1 MADEDT
7 RRLIPVSVKKLDDNL
22 YSIEIEGGE
31 SYKVEC
37 DYDSIKKVF
46 RRIKA
51 KDGCEHGKCR
61 SSKVG
66 TYASM
71 LGDENNTDLHK
82 INVWKSKIP
91 HDPQSFMKLCESKE
105 EDINMKQIKL
115 TKNYIIEGKIFS
127 KGTVITL
134 KEKLDFLPTDIWE
147 KAKEITDE
155 HERFEFVKAELNKL
169 GDDYSDDEIEDFI
182 NKYKTELNES
192 EDDIKPYV
200 NVDNLHFGYN
210 TKYGFIEQGFRKN
223 IIVKN
228 NGKDKTFIFGEVSPK
243 EYAYVV
249 TDVLKGEG
257 DLLEYDVSF
266 KKDAIYYAFENILKD
281 NKITESLKEKEVE
294 GLDDMLDMLEETME
308 SEDKV
313 AKEDIDKVLD
323 VASDDKELLD
333 KWEALSNA
341 TDKQFNKR
349 ENDFWN
355 RFDEICAKIKKDSKE
370 EK

>member
-7 RRLIPVSVKKLDDNL
+7 RRLIPMSVKKLDDNL

-61 SSKVG
+61 SSKIG

-91 HDPQSFMKLCESKE
+91 HDPQSFMKLCENKK
-105 EDINMKQIKL
+105 EDIDMKQIKL
-115 TKNYIIEGKIFS
+115 TKNYIIEGVVYK
-127 KGTVITL
+127 KGTIVTL

-147 KAKEITDE
+147 KAKTIEDK

-169 GDDYSDDEIEDFI
+169 GDDYTDDEIENFLS
-182 NKYKTELNES
+182 KYETEL
-192 EDDIKPYV
+192 
-200 NVDNLHFGYN
+200 
-210 TKYGFIEQGFRKN
+210 
-223 IIVKN
+223 
-228 NGKDKTFIFGEVSPK
+228 
-243 EYAYVV
+243 
-249 TDVLKGEG
+249 
-257 DLLEYDVSF
+257 
-266 KKDAIYYAFENILKD
+266 
-281 NKITESLKEKEVE
+281 TESLTEKEVE
-294 GLDDMLDMLEETME
+294 GLGDMLDMLEETLE
-308 SEDKV
+308 SEDYV
-313 AKEDIDKVLD
+313 AKENFKKVLD
-323 VASDDKELLD
+323 IAKKDEELLD
-333 KWEALSNA
+333 AWESMTTAD
-341 TDKQFNKR
+341 DKTFVKK

-355 RFDEICAKIKKDSKE
+355 RFDKICKPFKK
-370 EK
+370 